1 MKGNNA
7 TKNNR
12 VSRFMVF
19 PLFNIAS
26 TPVFVQAL
34 TPLFNAGIASLPL
47 IKMTSAATPWFVKK
61 PFLYASG
68 YVM

>member
-1 MKGNNA
+1 MI
-7 TKNNR
+7 
-12 VSRFMVF
+12 F

-26 TPVFVQAL
+26 TPVLVQAL
-34 TPLFNAGIASLPL
+34 TPLFDAGIASLPL
-47 IKMTSAATPWFVKK
+47 IKMTSAATPGFVKK